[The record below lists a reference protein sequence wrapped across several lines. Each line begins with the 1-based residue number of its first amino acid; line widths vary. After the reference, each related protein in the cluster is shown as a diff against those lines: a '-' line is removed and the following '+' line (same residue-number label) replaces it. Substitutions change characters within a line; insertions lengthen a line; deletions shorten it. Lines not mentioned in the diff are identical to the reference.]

1 MNTVDTENTS
11 YVTRDKQNAFVKRD
25 AEADLFGTG
34 GQFKDTDRTYED
46 FGDDLI

>member
-11 YVTRDKQNAFVKRD
+11 YDMRDKQNAFTKRD
-25 AEADLFGTG
+25 AGADLFGTG

-46 FGDDLI
+46 LGDDLI